1 MAKSKKDEHHSGAE
15 YLENPELLR
24 EQLTRSEQFLE
35 SNKNIV
41 FGLVAVIAVVIAAVF
56 GWNYYKDSQNEE
68 AQNAMYQAI
77 YYFESD
83 SLDLALNGD
92 GVNLGFTAIV
102 EDYSGTPAA
111 NLANYYA
118 GVCFLKKG
126 QFKPA
131 QLYLEDFSSS
141 DLLVQSQAYS
151 LLGDVHME
159 QEDFDGALDYY
170 ERAAGNEETTEFT
183 PVYLMKVALAAE
195 KLGNNETAINAYNRI
210 IDEFPASDQVNN
222 AKKYLARLQGVS

>member
-1 MAKSKKDEHHSGAE
+1 MAKRKKEEKHTGAE
-15 YLENPELLR
+15 YLESPELLR

-35 SNKNIV
+35 SHKTTV
-41 FGLVAVIAVVIAAVF
+41 FAVIGVIAVAIAGFF
-56 GWNYYKDSQNEE
+56 GWKYYQDSQNTE

-102 EDYSGTPAA
+102 DEYPGTPAA

-118 GVCFLKKG
+118 GVSFLKKG
-126 QFKPA
+126 QFRPA
-131 QLYLEDFSSS
+131 QLYLEDFSSG
-141 DLLVQSQAYS
+141 DLLVQSRAYS

-159 QEDFDGALDYY
+159 QDDFSAALDYY
-170 ERAAGNEETTEFT
+170 ERAAENNPTNEFT
-183 PVYLMKVALAAE
+183 PVYLMQAALAAE
-195 KLGNNETAINAYNRI
+195 QLGDTAKAADTYKRI
-210 IDEFPASDQVNN
+210 INDYPKSDQVNN
-222 AKKYLARLQGVS
+222 AKKYLARLEGVS

>member
-1 MAKSKKDEHHSGAE
+1 MAKSKKEETHTGTE

-24 EQLTRSEQFLE
+24 EQISRSEQFLE
-35 SNKNIV
+35 KNKN
-41 FGLVAVIAVVIAAVF
+41 LVIGVVVLIAVAIAGFF
-56 GWNYYKDSQNEE
+56 GWKYYKDSQNAE
-68 AQNAMYQAI
+68 AQNAMFQAI

-102 EDYSGTPAA
+102 DDYKGTPAA

-118 GVCFLKKG
+118 GVSFLKKG
-126 QFKPA
+126 QYKPA
-131 QLYLEDFSSS
+131 QLYLEDFSSN

-159 QEDFDGALDYY
+159 QEDYITALDYY
-170 ERAAGNEETTEFT
+170 QRAADHKSTAEFT
-183 PVYLMKVALAAE
+183 PLYLMQVALAAE
-195 KLGNNETAINAYNRI
+195 KIGDSTTAKEAYNRVI
-210 IDEFPASDQVNN
+210 KDFPQSDQVND
-222 AKKYLARLQGVS
+222 AKKFLARLTGVS

>member
-1 MAKSKKDEHHSGAE
+1 MAKSKKEEQHTGAE

-24 EQLTRSEQFLE
+24 EQLSKSEQFLE
-35 SNKNIV
+35 SNKNVV
-41 FGLVAVIAVVIAAVF
+41 FGIVAVIAVVIAGVF

-102 EDYSGTPAA
+102 EDYTGTPAA

-126 QFKPA
+126 QYKPA

-151 LLGDVHME
+151 LLGDIHME
-159 QEDFDGALDYY
+159 QDDFSGALDYY
-170 ERAAGNEETTEFT
+170 QKAVGNEETSEFT

-195 KLGNNETAINAYNRI
+195 KLGDTNAAVNAYNRVI
-210 IDEFPASDQVNN
+210 SDFPTSDQVNN